1 MTNFGPNQKRVENCA
16 LGGILLHLNLQSALF
31 HYSFHHTPP
40 SYVLERESPKYPLI
54 MLILLDKIEK
64 PDVVA
69 LKVERD
75 CPLTI
80 PTDTEEERIVFSS
93 FFKTEISKQNIDFLR
108 IGKDMLAYISK
119 PLSYPKYSV
128 D

>member
-1 MTNFGPNQKRVENCA
+1 
-16 LGGILLHLNLQSALF
+16 
-31 HYSFHHTPP
+31 
-40 SYVLERESPKYPLI
+40 

-80 PTDTEEERIVFSS
+80 PTDTEDERIV
-93 FFKTEISKQNIDFLR
+93 
-108 IGKDMLAYISK
+108 LATFVFR
-119 PLSYPKYSV
+119 LEN
-128 D
+128 